1 MLPSPRWSVRNL
13 QLRSSSSSRGLEL
26 PQHRFYHFPSFP
38 RPRQPA
44 PCAYNRRHLSRYR
57 PLLRFGSISQKVD
70 MLSLL
75 ETVLLGFVAR
85 RITLDEKLKV
95 VLGTDESPPLAKSI
109 YTLISEDRKDVF
121 KIALFW
127 RRFQRTLRIM
137 LLNEQTEMGKY
148 KTVLSKTA
156 QVLSDRDNLY
166 VQAMPAIFVV

>member
-1 MLPSPRWSVRNL
+1 
-13 QLRSSSSSRGLEL
+13 
-26 PQHRFYHFPSFP
+26 
-38 RPRQPA
+38 
-44 PCAYNRRHLSRYR
+44 
-57 PLLRFGSISQKVD
+57 